1 MNKKVKILSLVIG
14 LIFSFYSCDDYLEIL
29 PEGQENTE
37 NYFNS
42 QSDYEDA
49 LIGVYDLLST
59 TYLNNILG
67 EIASDNSLCGGEN
80 PTDVL
85 EWQQID
91 DMIHTADNAALRN
104 IWQWMYAG
112 ISRANYIVEF
122 KDKTDFAGKNQLL
135 AENLFLR
142 SYYYF
147 ELVKFFGDVPLY
159 TNGRITIE
167 ETQSIERTPKAQV
180 YAQLEADLNTAIQDL
195 PWVQGQ
201 EGRVTKGAAL
211 ALLGKIYL
219 YQEKF
224 SEAVVVLDQ
233 VINSGQY
240 DLVDDFD
247 QIFLNSN
254 ENNEESIFEVQYF
267 GGEGGGFD
275 CFQCVEGNIAVG
287 FMGPRFNGGDYSP
300 YTSGFSFNPPTE
312 ELYNSFDTDDL
323 RRDASILNM
332 DQFIAANP
340 DVTFDIGNPLDYT
353 GYYNKKY
360 IPYAESNAGDVN
372 LTHSNNY
379 RAIRLSDV
387 MLMAAEAYNRG
398 DISDSQA
405 RIYLNLVRDRAFNDM
420 GSGAHDIN
428 LSGTALT
435 DAIWNE
441 RRLELAGEGH
451 RFFDQVRTNQ
461 TNTIEGFSPD
471 VNVLF
476 PIPRIEIELAG
487 NRWQQNPGY

>member
-91 DMIHTADNAALRN
+91 DMIHTADNPALRN

-122 KDKTDFAGKNQLL
+122 KDKTNFAGKNQLL

-167 ETQSIERTPKAQV
+167 ETQSIDRTPKAQV

-211 ALLGKIYL
+211 ALLGKIFRSCSCFRSS
-219 YQEKF
+219 YQF
-224 SEAVVVLDQ
+224 
-233 VINSGQY
+233 
-240 DLVDDFD
+240 
-247 QIFLNSN
+247 
-254 ENNEESIFEVQYF
+254 
-267 GGEGGGFD
+267 
-275 CFQCVEGNIAVG
+275 
-287 FMGPRFNGGDYSP
+287 
-300 YTSGFSFNPPTE
+300 
-312 ELYNSFDTDDL
+312 
-323 RRDASILNM
+323 
-332 DQFIAANP
+332 
-340 DVTFDIGNPLDYT
+340 
-353 GYYNKKY
+353 
-360 IPYAESNAGDVN
+360 
-372 LTHSNNY
+372 
-379 RAIRLSDV
+379 
-387 MLMAAEAYNRG
+387 
-398 DISDSQA
+398 
-405 RIYLNLVRDRAFNDM
+405 
-420 GSGAHDIN
+420 
-428 LSGTALT
+428 
-435 DAIWNE
+435 
-441 RRLELAGEGH
+441 
-451 RFFDQVRTNQ
+451 RT
-461 TNTIEGFSPD
+461 
-471 VNVLF
+471 V
-476 PIPRIEIELAG
+476 
-487 NRWQQNPGY
+487 